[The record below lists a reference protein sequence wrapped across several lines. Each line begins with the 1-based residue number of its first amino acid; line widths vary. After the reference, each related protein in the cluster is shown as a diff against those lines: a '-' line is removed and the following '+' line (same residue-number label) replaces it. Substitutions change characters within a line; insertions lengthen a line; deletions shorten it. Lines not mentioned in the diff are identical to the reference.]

1 MLEGGSMKEIEKKQ
15 LEKIN
20 GGFSAWM
27 ALGIASAV
35 IFIAGVLDG
44 IVRPKG
50 CSERK
55 KLTMSL

>member
-20 GGFSAWM
+20 GGFSVWM
-27 ALGIASAV
+27 ALGIASTV
-35 IFIAGVLDG
+35 IFISGVLDG

-50 CSERK
+50 CSE
-55 KLTMSL
+55 

>member
-1 MLEGGSMKEIEKKQ
+1 MKELEKKQ

-20 GGFSAWM
+20 GGCSAWL

-44 IVRPKG
+44 LVRPKG
-50 CSERK
+50 CSE
-55 KLTMSL
+55 